1 MASLVFVFLTK
12 RYQMTE
18 YLHLFVFTVIK
29 EFGLAKAATTNH
41 CNNQCPSVAFHDLL
55 TTSSVAKGRKN
66 IMQIYI
72 KKTTTKLSF

>member
-41 CNNQCPSVAFHDLL
+41 CNN
-55 TTSSVAKGRKN
+55 
-66 IMQIYI
+66 
-72 KKTTTKLSF
+72 

>member
-1 MASLVFVFLTK
+1 
-12 RYQMTE
+12 MTE

-55 TTSSVAKGRKN
+55 TTSSVAKGRKT

-72 KKTTTKLSF
+72 